1 MLRRPPPPSP
11 RTCCCRLP
19 HLDRLILKQQIKRQH
34 KARSNPPM
42 PAIKAMCRFLRDLPL
57 LVPSPFP
64 FLSWSC
70 VGRTFGVKVGARVGV
85 REGRAKEK
93 VVGDAVVV
101 ESAGTGEGGSLLV
114 DSVGAGVGVQ
124 SARIW
129 GSHCT
134 PSSRAALA
142 SSSLHTF
149 PASTQHLGF
158 LFTPLLS
165 HPARQFCCV

>member
-1 MLRRPPPPSP
+1 
-11 RTCCCRLP
+11 
-19 HLDRLILKQQIKRQH
+19 
-34 KARSNPPM
+34 M